1 MAAANFVQN
10 GTFPMNAERE
20 NAPINTNDFAASTN
34 TRNTAMS
41 HLGFHAFC
49 DGQKE

>member
-1 MAAANFVQN
+1 MTPANLVQK
-10 GTFPMNAERE
+10 GTFWMNAERE
-20 NAPINTNDFAASTN
+20 NVPIKANDFAASTN
-34 TRNTAMS
+34 TRNAAMS